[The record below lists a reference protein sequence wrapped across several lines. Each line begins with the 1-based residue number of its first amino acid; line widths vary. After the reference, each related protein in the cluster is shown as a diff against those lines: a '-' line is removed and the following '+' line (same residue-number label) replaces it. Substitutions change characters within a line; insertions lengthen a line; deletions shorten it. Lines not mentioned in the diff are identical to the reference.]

1 MSNKLQG
8 KDFINI
14 GIFTAIYFVIIMA
27 AGMLGVIP
35 IFIPL
40 LSVIVPLLGGIPMML
55 YFSKVKKFGMITIQ
69 GLLSGI
75 LMMVAGMGY
84 WCVGTFFVAA
94 LICDLILKADGY
106 KSAKK
111 KLLAYGVYATSV
123 ASAVASGR
131 PIIIFDEPTSGLD
144 LENMKK
150 VSDCANEL
158 AQNGKT
164 VIIVTHDPEFILRC
178 CDDVI
183 HIENG
188 KQINRYCLSDAA
200 GREKLLCFFKE
211 RNWFP
216 LPPSTEK

>member
-35 IFIPL
+35 IFIPM

-69 GLLSGI
+69 GLLSGL
-75 LMMVAGMGY
+75 LMMIGGMGY

-111 KLLAYGVYATSV
+111 ELLAYGIYATSV
-123 ASAVASGR
+123 IGAFI
-131 PIIIFDEPTSGLD
+131 PIILTRDSYHEMLTTEGYGIEYADTLMSYMPDWILPVLFISSFICGIIGGFIGQK
-144 LENMKK
+144 MFKK
-150 VSDCANEL
+150 HFERA
-158 AQNGKT
+158 G
-164 VIIVTHDPEFILRC
+164 IV
-178 CDDVI
+178 
-183 HIENG
+183 
-188 KQINRYCLSDAA
+188 
-200 GREKLLCFFKE
+200 
-211 RNWFP
+211 
-216 LPPSTEK
+216 